1 MADEKTITSPAEGK
15 EKVVK
20 ARHWVG
26 IIYPESMPENWEQI
40 IEESHVPCVL
50 SPLHDKDIN
59 PDGEPK
65 KPHYHIMISYAN
77 TTTNA
82 GASKLL
88 ARLGSSLH
96 AERVESPVGQYRYLT
111 HRDNPEK
118 AQYSEK
124 DIRKFNGWDYVDVI
138 GKRSNSEELKLSA
151 SIIDIIESDVCP
163 LNYFS
168 LLRYLRMEGL
178 ADEWDYAVSHTY
190 FVQGLL
196 TSARNLGADEW
207 DWARRHGL
215 VSENGEVVEREA
227 EAEGGNDEDS
237 QA

>member
-1 MADEKTITSPAEGK
+1 MADEKTITSPSEGK

-26 IIYPESMPENWEQI
+26 IIYPESMPENWQEI

-50 SPLHDKDIN
+50 SPLHDRDIN
-59 PDGEPK
+59 PDGTPK

-118 AQYSEK
+118 AQYSER
-124 DIRKFNGWDYVDVI
+124 DIKKFNGWDYVDVI
-138 GKRSNSEELKLSA
+138 GKRSNSEEMKLA
-151 SIIDIIESDVCP
+151 TAIIDIIDADACP

-168 LLRYLRMEGL
+168 LLRYLAQEGL
-178 ADEWDYAVSHTY
+178 ADVREYAINHTF

-196 TSARNLGADEW
+196 SSARNNPTDEW
-207 DWARRHGL
+207 EWAKRHGL
-215 VSENGEVVEREA
+215 VTEDGEAVERSSDSAA
-227 EAEGGNDEDS
+227 EVDGE
-237 QA
+237 